1 MSDEK
6 AVLTKCELK
15 WLRDNKRSFY
25 GEEHFLWAVQQYE
38 AARVF
43 LKNCG
48 RPNTDHDRWL
58 IAEAKFDSVF
68 FKRYCGI

>member
-6 AVLTKCELK
+6 DKLTERELK
-15 WLRDNKRSFY
+15 WLKDNKRDFY

-48 RPNTDHDRWL
+48 RPKDDHDRWL

>member
-6 AVLTKCELK
+6 DKLTKCELK
-15 WLRDNKRSFY
+15 WLRDNKRDFY
-25 GEEHFLWAVQQYE
+25 GQEHFLWAVQQYE

-48 RPNTDHDRWL
+48 RPKTDHDRWL

-68 FKRYCGI
+68 FKRYCGV